1 MSSQRTRPSS
11 TNGTTPSTS
20 RCSQR
25 CRACYARAASARRA
39 PTAAM
44 SRSIT
49 WSRPRCKP
57 RRHGKALPTRNGRAS
72 CGPISATICASS
84 ASATPAPA
92 DTSSLSRSAQAI
104 VVLGAAV
111 HFGNGASAPD
121 TLGPLSLERVVYA
134 AEAYRRLHLPVAVSG
149 GRVYPAQTAEAV
161 LIRAALDRD
170 FGVPVA
176 WSDDQSR
183 TTYENAFY
191 TARLVNPERIATV
204 VVVTHAW
211 HLPRALW
218 AFERAGLHALPWPVP
233 RDFVRLRRIDDVL
246 PSIV

>member
-1 MSSQRTRPSS
+1 MSDLISYGFLMPPAVLILLSLA
-11 TNGTTPSTS
+11 G
-20 RCSQR
+20 
-25 CRACYARAASARRA
+25 
-39 PTAAM
+39 
-44 SRSIT
+44 
-49 WSRPRCKP
+49 
-57 RRHGKALPTRNGRAS
+57 ALLALRWRGF
-72 CGPISATICASS
+72 GVVLVILSS
-84 ASATPAPA
+84 AALYLLATPLVASTLLHEVELGIPESA
-92 DTSSLSRSAQAI
+92 ELSSAQAI

-111 HFGNGASAPD
+111 HLGNGASAPD

-134 AEAYRRLHLPVAVSG
+134 AEAYRRLQLPVAVSG

-161 LIRAALDRD
+161 LMRAALDRD

-191 TARLVNPERIATV
+191 TARLVNPERIAAV

-246 PSIV
+246 PSIAALHDSAYALHEMIGLLYYRLRY